1 MKLVLEASVTLA
13 WVFEDERSAL
23 AMSVLDSLDGS
34 EAIAASIWPL
44 EIVNGLVTA
53 ERRGRITPQDASR
66 FSALLLQLPIVVDP
80 VELRRPFEV
89 IRQLAREHQL
99 SAYDAAYLE
108 LAIRLGVPL
117 ATLDNRLARAAGR
130 AGVALFAS

>member
-1 MKLVLEASVTLA
+1 MKLVLDASVTLA

-80 VELRRPFEV
+80 VERRRPFEV